1 MCKQIGLHILF
12 GISFETEKNVG
23 TLFLTVSK
31 VASPVFELRN
41 FLILYNLPNF
51 LNEIEAHVISNA
63 SVNVFFIS
71 PNNEC
76 HTS

>member
-12 GISFETEKNVG
+12 SISFETGKNVG

-51 LNEIEAHVISNA
+51 LNEIEAPVKSNA
-63 SVNVFFIS
+63 SVNRFFIS
-71 PNNEC
+71 PNTEC
-76 HTS
+76 V